1 MWACLTRSCG
11 NFSPQTAAYPAAAV
25 SNEGP
30 IRREILVT
38 RASQVEKVYQASYIC
53 PAYTHQEEKGIETN
67 DRA

>member
-11 NFSPQTAAYPAAAV
+11 NSSPQTAAYPAAAV
-25 SNEGP
+25 SKEEP
-30 IRREILVT
+30 IRREIIVT

-53 PAYTHQEEKGIETN
+53 PAYTRQEKKGIEKN